1 MRIDRGNGFVGL
13 KRLEGGIMDKY
24 VVVRKLDGQELDR
37 SPKEMEY
44 WEAQMVLN
52 YARDK
57 EDGFEYK
64 LKRVDGHCD
73 NEK

>member
-1 MRIDRGNGFVGL
+1 MG
-13 KRLEGGIMDKY
+13 KY

-37 SPKEMEY
+37 SPREMEY

-52 YARDK
+52 CERDK